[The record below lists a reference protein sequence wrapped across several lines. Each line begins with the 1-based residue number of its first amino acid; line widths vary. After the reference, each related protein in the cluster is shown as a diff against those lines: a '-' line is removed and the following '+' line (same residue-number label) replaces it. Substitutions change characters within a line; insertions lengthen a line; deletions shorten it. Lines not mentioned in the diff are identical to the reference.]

1 MSAEEVVDRWGRK
14 RHATK
19 SREGKAHG
27 VKHAKLKLMTIIG
40 LGLVSLTTLVILSL
54 TYGTIKITFLDALD
68 STISLITKFGDP
80 EGMNEMVIYHL
91 RMPRAVAVIVV
102 GAGLS
107 AAGAIMQALI
117 RNPLVDPYI
126 TGVSSGAGFA
136 VTLAVLGGV
145 YIGGLSVL
153 TVPISAIIG
162 AVGAFFLTM
171 ILAEGAGG
179 RAMSY
184 VLSGVIIGIGLGAGN
199 TLLMTFN
206 AEQVHGILFWMF
218 GSFAYITWEDAV
230 IITVPVAICL
240 FLVLMYARDLNTILL
255 GDEQAQQ
262 LGLNTRRFKKIMVVL
277 VSVLTALCVA
287 FCGVI
292 GFVGLIV
299 PHVARI
305 IVGGDHRLLLPASM
319 MIGANVLLVA
329 DIACKTLMSPT
340 ELPIGAVISVIG
352 VPFFAFL
359 MLREG
364 KRYAM

>member
-145 YIGGLSVL
+145 YRACRA
-153 TVPISAIIG
+153 TVPYPLLSSQ
-162 AVGAFFLTM
+162 AFFLTHDP
-171 ILAEGAGG
+171 AEGAG
-179 RAMSY
+179 AVMSY
-184 VLSGVIIGIGLGAGN
+184 VLSGVIIGIGLWQGAADDVQCRAG
-199 TLLMTFN
+199 
-206 AEQVHGILFWMF
+206 HGILF
-218 GSFAYITWEDAV
+218 
-230 IITVPVAICL
+230 
-240 FLVLMYARDLNTILL
+240 
-255 GDEQAQQ
+255 
-262 LGLNTRRFKKIMVVL
+262 
-277 VSVLTALCVA
+277 
-287 FCGVI
+287 
-292 GFVGLIV
+292 
-299 PHVARI
+299 
-305 IVGGDHRLLLPASM
+305 
-319 MIGANVLLVA
+319 
-329 DIACKTLMSPT
+329 
-340 ELPIGAVISVIG
+340 
-352 VPFFAFL
+352 
-359 MLREG
+359 
-364 KRYAM
+364 